1 MTAPVGVLAGS
12 SPDVVLDVVDLEMQ
26 FRIGRRAFGRS
37 AVLRAVDKVSLR
49 IHSGETVALVGESG
63 SGKTTIGRCVVR
75 LIEPTGGRIVVRG
88 RDITRLGRRELR
100 PLRRQMHI
108 VFQDPYSSLNPRMTV
123 GQIVGGPLI
132 HHGLTRRSERRARVS
147 EMLDRVG
154 LRSELQDRYPHS
166 LSGGQRQ
173 RVAIARALII
183 RPGLLVADEPISALD
198 ASVQASTLN
207 LLVDLQAEMRF
218 ACLFITHDLSAAQFL
233 ADRIAVM
240 YLGQVVE
247 EGSREEI
254 FARPRHPYTQALL
267 SSVLIPD
274 PAIQRTRRQ
283 ILLPGDPPSPIN
295 PPAGCRFHT
304 RCPIAI
310 DRCRVEQP
318 QLVDPAGGMHR
329 SRCHLVGPNGEAPII
344 DVAAAPAV
352 GG

>member
-1 MTAPVGVLAGS
+1 MGVLAGS
-12 SPDVVLDVVDLEMQ
+12 RRDVVLDVVDLEMQ
-26 FRIGRRAFGRS
+26 FRIGGRAFGRP

-75 LIEPTGGRIVVRG
+75 LIEPTGGRIVVLG
-88 RDITRLGRRELR
+88 RDITRLGRRDLR

-132 HHGLTRRSERRARVS
+132 HHGLARRSERRARVS
-147 EMLDRVG
+147 EMLERVG
-154 LRSELQDRYPHS
+154 LRPELQDRFPHS

-274 PAIQRTRRQ
+274 PIVQRTRRQ
-283 ILLPGDPPSPIN
+283 ILLPGDPPSPID

-318 QLVDPAGGMHR
+318 QLLDPVGGAHWC
-329 SRCHLVGPNGEAPII
+329 RCHLVGPNGEAPRI
-344 DVAAAPAV
+344 DVVAEPSV
-352 GG
+352 GA